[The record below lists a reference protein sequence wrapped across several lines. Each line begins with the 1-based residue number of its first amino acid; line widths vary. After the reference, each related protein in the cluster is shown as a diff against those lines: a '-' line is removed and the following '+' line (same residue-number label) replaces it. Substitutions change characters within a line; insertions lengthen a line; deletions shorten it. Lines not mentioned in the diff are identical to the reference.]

1 MVNCKIE
8 TCKKQA
14 YYNLLGEQAIACG
27 KHREKDMINVVNKR
41 CDTKNC
47 MTQSSYGYM
56 VNGKL
61 KVTHCSKHA
70 SSDME
75 NKKRNVKIKIVISQ
89 PHMVY

>member
-14 YYNLLGEQAIACG
+14 YYNLLG
-27 KHREKDMINVVNKR
+27 EKDMINVVNKR